1 MKKEGS
7 VGLFI
12 KSKLE
17 EIISAKLLF
26 SDTVNP
32 EGMRQLQKNSKLNF
46 TSKRGRRLSFYV
58 ANSINS
64 LSNLYEII
72 LNKLVKKE
80 NKSE

>member
-1 MKKEGS
+1 VKKEGS

-46 TSKRGRRLSFYV
+46 TSKRGQTPLFFYV

-80 NKSE
+80 K